1 MNFIEK
7 SGRLPDVSGKG
18 RKMENI
24 RPVMDFEFDTR
35 KIQNTHFHQNPE
47 IIYVLEG
54 GLEIEIETDTQELEK
69 GEFLLVNA
77 NKRHSIRETKK
88 ELLLVSIQMDFSTL
102 VEYLGT
108 NQILFWCNSAAD
120 KSDAYEQLKKALD
133 RMLNRYYDKEKE
145 GALFLNSIYYEVLY
159 LLTSYFMIK
168 ADDNRL
174 KEQMSPDNSRVFEIQ
189 NYVQANYQKQI
200 SLNDL
205 AKKLYLSN
213 AYLSKYIKKRFGLSF
228 LEYVNNIRLFHA
240 VDELLYTD
248 KKITRI
254 ALDNGFP
261 TSASFNKAFRE
272 IYHMTPSIYRANIR
286 QEEKE
291 DTDTAPRQEEIGQ
304 RVKDYLAGNV
314 PVEDTVAARNMSL
327 FTVDAADTKEYSK
340 NWCKIINIGKVEA
353 LLDSNMQQ
361 QVLLMKEE
369 LGFSYVRIWNIFVE
383 DMYDEDEEKGWHY
396 NFSRMDR
403 GLDFLVDHKLKPY
416 IELSFKPIHVSYTI
430 NSSLAQ
436 KENEILFHERE
447 SYEKVMHDLASH
459 LINRYG
465 LEEIETW
472 YFELWKDDRMNM
484 QDENGWYFD
493 CFEIGY
499 EALKTISP
507 KIKVGGAGFAMGY
520 DRFQYRNLISNWKKR
535 AIRPDFISVYSY
547 SYELIQQNNLYFGK
561 RSLDHNFV
569 KNQVDI
575 FKKILE
581 EEDFVQ
587 PELHITEWNFTIS
600 NRNCINDSCAHGA
613 YVMKTCIESIG
624 NVDMMGYWHG
634 SDLHTEF
641 YDTEGVLYGDN
652 GLLTRDGI
660 KKPSFYAFHFLHFA
674 QPRMLGKTENSLLT
688 TNGRGTYSIVCHNCK
703 QFNYRYAMKE
713 EKDIRIEE
721 IDELY
726 EDLDAVHLKF
736 EIRNVKDGDYLMRVF
751 YVNKDNGSV
760 QNTWRDMEYI
770 KNLSKGEIDYMRRS
784 AMPKVEL
791 RKLKVEG
798 GVLRVETKLLA
809 HEIKA
814 LDIRYQ
820 Y

>member
-1 MNFIEK
+1 MN
-7 SGRLPDVSGKG
+7 
-18 RKMENI
+18 
-24 RPVMDFEFDTR
+24 FEFDTR
-35 KIQNTHFHQNPE
+35 KIQNTHFHQDPE

-54 GLEIEIETDTQELEK
+54 ALELEIESETQELGK

-77 NKRHSIRETKK
+77 NKRHSYRETKK
-88 ELLLVSIQMDFSTL
+88 ELLLVSIQMDFSIL

-120 KSDAYEQLKKALD
+120 KSEAYEQLKKALD

-159 LLTSYFMIK
+159 LLTSYFSIK

-174 KEQMSPDNSRVFEIQ
+174 KEQISPDSSRVFEIQ

-261 TSASFNKAFRE
+261 TSASFNKAFRD
-272 IYHMTPSIYRANIR
+272 IYHMTPSAYRACVR
-286 QEEKE
+286 QEERE
-291 DTDTAPRQEEIGQ
+291 DTDTARQQEEIGQ
-304 RVKDYLAGNV
+304 RVKDYLAGNM
-314 PVEDTVAARNMSL
+314 PAEETTAARNMSL
-327 FTVDAADTKEYSK
+327 FTVDALETKEYSK
-340 NWCKIINIGKVEA
+340 NWCRIINIGRVEA

-369 LGFSYVRIWNIFVE
+369 LGFSYVRIWNIFAE
-383 DMYDEDEEKGWHY
+383 DMYDEDGKNGWHY

-430 NSSLAQ
+430 NSTLAK
-436 KENEILFHERE
+436 KENDILFHERE
-447 SYEKVMHDLASH
+447 SYEKVMQDLASH

-465 LEEIETW
+465 MDEIETW
-472 YFELWKDDRMNM
+472 YFELWKDERMNM

-499 EALKTISP
+499 KALKHFSQ
-507 KIKVGGAGFAMGY
+507 KIRVGGAGFAMGY
-520 DRFQYRNLISNWKKR
+520 DRFQYRDLIRNWKKR
-535 AIRPDFISVYSY
+535 EIRPDFISVYAY
-547 SYELIQQNNLYFGK
+547 SYELIQQNNIYFGK

-575 FKKILE
+575 FKKILAQ
-581 EEDFVQ
+581 EDFVR

-613 YVMKTCIESIG
+613 YVMKSCIESIG

-674 QPRMLGKTENSLLT
+674 QPRMLGRTENALLT
-688 TNGRGTYSIVCHNCK
+688 TNGRGIYSIVCHNCK

-736 EIRNVKDGDYLMRVF
+736 EIRNVEDGDYLMRIF

-760 QNTWRDMEYI
+760 QNTWKDMEYI
-770 KNLSKGEIDYMRRS
+770 KNLSKGEIDYLRRS

-791 RKLKVEG
+791 RQLKVEG
-798 GVLRVETKLLA
+798 GVLRVDTKLLA
-809 HEIKA
+809 HEIRA

>member
-1 MNFIEK
+1 
-7 SGRLPDVSGKG
+7 
-18 RKMENI
+18 
-24 RPVMDFEFDTR
+24 MDFEFDTR
-35 KIQNTHFHQNPE
+35 KIQNTHFHQAPE

-54 GLEIEIETDTQELEK
+54 ALEMEIESETQELEK

-77 NKRHSIRETKK
+77 NKRHALRETKK
-88 ELLLVSIQMDFSTL
+88 DLLLVSIRINFSIL

-120 KSDAYEQLKKALD
+120 KSEAYEQLKKVLD
-133 RMLNRYYDKEKE
+133 RMLNRYYDKERE

-254 ALDNGFP
+254 AMDNGFP
-261 TSASFNKAFRE
+261 TSAAFNKAFRD
-272 IYHMTPSIYRANIR
+272 IYHMTPSAYRTSVR
-286 QEEKE
+286 QEEKQ
-291 DTDTAPRQEEIGQ
+291 DTDTSGNQEEVGQ

-314 PVEDTVAARNMSL
+314 SVEDTTAARNMSL
-327 FTVDAADTKEYSK
+327 FKVDVSDAREYTR
-340 NWCKIINIGKVEA
+340 NWCKIINVGKIEA
-353 LLDSNMQQ
+353 LLDSSMQQ

-369 LGFSYVRIWNIFVE
+369 LGFSYVRVWNIFVE
-383 DMYDEDEEKGWHY
+383 DMYDEDTDNGWYY
-396 NFSRMDR
+396 NFGRMDR
-403 GLDFLVDHKLKPY
+403 GLDFLVDHGLKPY

-430 NSSLAQ
+430 NSALAE
-436 KENEILFHERE
+436 KENDIIFHERE
-447 SYEKVMHDLASH
+447 SYEKVMHDLAAH

-465 LEEIETW
+465 LDEIEMW
-472 YFELWKDDRMNM
+472 YFELWKDERMNM
-484 QDENGWYFD
+484 LDENGWYFD

-499 EALKTISP
+499 EALKRISP
-507 KIKVGGAGFAMGY
+507 KIKVGGAGFALGY
-520 DRFQYRNLISNWKKR
+520 DRYQYRDLISNWKKR
-535 AIRPDFISVYSY
+535 TIHPDFISVYAY
-547 SYELIQQNNLYFGK
+547 SYELVQQNNLYFGK
-561 RSLDHNFV
+561 RSLDYNFV

-575 FKKILE
+575 FKRILE
-581 EEDFVQ
+581 EEDFV
-587 PELHITEWNFTIS
+587 PEELHITEWNFTIS
-600 NRNCINDSCAHGA
+600 NRNCINDSCAQGA

-624 NVDMMGYWHG
+624 NADMMGYWHG

-641 YDTEGVLYGDN
+641 YDTDGILYGDN

-660 KKPSFYAFHFLHFA
+660 KKPSFYAFHFMHFA
-674 QPRMLGKTENSLLT
+674 QSRMLGKTENALLT

-726 EDLDAVHLKF
+726 EDLDAVHLNF
-736 EIRNVKDGDYLMRVF
+736 EIHHVENGNYLMRVF

-760 QNTWRDMEYI
+760 QNTWKDMEYLH
-770 KNLSKGEIDYMRRS
+770 NLSKGEIDYLRRS

-791 RKLKVEG
+791 RKLKVED

>member
-1 MNFIEK
+1 MDNFR
-7 SGRLPDVSGKG
+7 S
-18 RKMENI
+18 
-24 RPVMDFEFDTR
+24 VMDFEFDTR

-47 IIYVLEG
+47 ILYVLEG
-54 GLEIEIETDTQELEK
+54 ALELELESETQELQK

-77 NKRHSIRETKK
+77 NKRHSLRETKK
-88 ELLLVSIQMDFSTL
+88 DLLIVSIQINFSKL

-120 KSDAYEQLKKALD
+120 RSEAYEQLKKVLD
-133 RMLNRYYDKEKE
+133 RMLNRYYDKERE
-145 GALFLNSIYYEVLY
+145 GALYLNSIYYEALY

-174 KEQMSPDNSRVFEIQ
+174 KEQVSPDNSRVFEIQ

-240 VDELLYTD
+240 VDELLYTE

-261 TSASFNKAFRE
+261 TSASFNKAFRD
-272 IYHMTPSIYRANIR
+272 IYHMTPSAYRASVR
-286 QEEKE
+286 QEERE
-291 DTDTAPRQEEIGQ
+291 NTDGAGQQEEVGQ

-327 FTVDAADTKEYSK
+327 FTADASETKEYIK
-340 NWCKIINIGKVEA
+340 NWCKIINIGRVEA
-353 LLDSNMQQ
+353 LLDSSMQQ
-361 QVLLMKEE
+361 QVLLMQEE
-369 LGFSYVRIWNIFVE
+369 LGFSYVRIWNIFVG
-383 DMYDEDEEKGWHY
+383 DMYDEDEENGWHY
-396 NFSRMDR
+396 NFSRVDR

-430 NSSLAQ
+430 NSTLAQ
-436 KENEILFHERE
+436 KENDIIFHERE
-447 SYEKVMHDLASH
+447 SYERVMQDLAAH

-472 YFELWKDDRMNM
+472 YFELWKDERMNM
-484 QDENGWYFD
+484 LDENGWYFD

-499 EALKTISP
+499 KALKQISP
-507 KIKVGGAGFAMGY
+507 RIRVGGAGFAMGY
-520 DRFQYRNLISNWKKR
+520 DRHQYRDLISNWKKR
-535 AIRPDFISVYSY
+535 SIRPDFISVYAY
-547 SYELIQQNNLYFGK
+547 SYELIQQNNMYFGK

-575 FKKILE
+575 FKRILA
-581 EEDFVQ
+581 EEDFV
-587 PELHITEWNFTIS
+587 PEELHITEWNFTIS

-624 NVDMMGYWHG
+624 NADMMGYWHG

-641 YDTEGVLYGDN
+641 YDTEGILYGDN

-674 QPRMLGKTENSLLT
+674 QSRLLGKTENALLT

-721 IDELY
+721 MDELY

-736 EIRNVKDGDYLMRVF
+736 EIQNVADGDYLMRVF

-760 QNTWRDMEYI
+760 QNTWKDMEYI
-770 KNLSKGEIDYMRRS
+770 RNLSKGEIDYLRRA

-791 RKLKVEG
+791 RKIRVED
-798 GVLRVETKLLA
+798 GVLRVETKLMA

-814 LDIRYQ
+814 LDIRLQ

>member
-1 MNFIEK
+1 
-7 SGRLPDVSGKG
+7 
-18 RKMENI
+18 MENI
-24 RPVMDFEFDTR
+24 RSVMDFEFDTR

-54 GLEIEIETDTQELEK
+54 ALELEIESETQELQK

-77 NKRHSIRETKK
+77 NKRHSLRETRKD
-88 ELLLVSIQMDFSTL
+88 LLIVSIQMNFSIL

-120 KSDAYEQLKKALD
+120 KSEAYEQLKKVLD

-145 GALFLNSIYYEVLY
+145 GALYLNSIYYEVLY

-174 KEQMSPDNSRVFEIQ
+174 KEQVSPDNSRVFEIQ

-240 VDELLYTD
+240 VDELLYTE

-261 TSASFNKAFRE
+261 TSASFNKAFRD
-272 IYHMTPSIYRANIR
+272 IYHMTPSAYRTSVR
-286 QEEKE
+286 QEERE
-291 DTDTAPRQEEIGQ
+291 DMDAAGQQEEVGQ
-304 RVKDYLAGNV
+304 RVKDYLAGSV
-314 PVEDTVAARNMSL
+314 TVEDTVAARNISL
-327 FTVDAADTKEYSK
+327 FTVDASKTKEYTK
-340 NWCKIINIGKVEA
+340 NWCKIINIGRVES
-353 LLDSNMQQ
+353 LLDSSMQQ
-361 QVLLMKEE
+361 QVLLMREE
-369 LGFSYVRIWNIFVE
+369 LGFSYVRIWNIFVG

-396 NFSRMDR
+396 NFSRVDR
-403 GLDFLVDHKLKPY
+403 GLDFLVDHRLKPY

-430 NSSLAQ
+430 NSTLAQ
-436 KENEILFHERE
+436 KENDIIFHERE
-447 SYEKVMHDLASH
+447 SYERVMQDLAAH

-472 YFELWKDDRMNM
+472 YFELWKDERMNM
-484 QDENGWYFD
+484 LDENGWYFD

-499 EALKTISP
+499 KALKQISP
-507 KIKVGGAGFAMGY
+507 RIRVGGAGFAMGY
-520 DRFQYRNLISNWKKR
+520 DRHQYRDLISNWKKR
-535 AIRPDFISVYSY
+535 QIRPDFISVYAY
-547 SYELIQQNNLYFGK
+547 SYELIQQNNMYFGK

-581 EEDFVQ
+581 EEDFV
-587 PELHITEWNFTIS
+587 PEELHITEWNFTIS

-641 YDTEGVLYGDN
+641 FDTEGVLYGDN

-674 QPRMLGKTENSLLT
+674 QSRLLGKTENALLT

-721 IDELY
+721 MDELY
-726 EDLDAVHLKF
+726 EDLEAVHLKF

-760 QNTWRDMEYI
+760 QNTWKDMEYI
-770 KNLSKGEIDYMRRS
+770 RNLSKGEIDYMRRS
-784 AMPKVEL
+784 AMPRVEL
-791 RKLKVEG
+791 RRLKAED
-798 GVLRVETKLLA
+798 GVLRVEAKLAA

>member
-1 MNFIEK
+1 
-7 SGRLPDVSGKG
+7 
-18 RKMENI
+18 MENM
-24 RPVMDFEFDTR
+24 RTVMDFEFDTR

-54 GLEIEIETDTQELEK
+54 GLELEIESETLDLEK

-77 NKRHSIRETKK
+77 NKRHSYRETKK
-88 ELLLVSIQMDFSTL
+88 DLLLACIKMDFSIL

-120 KSDAYEQLKKALD
+120 KSEAYGYLKKALD
-133 RMLNRYYDKEKE
+133 RILNRYYDKERE

-159 LLTSYFMIK
+159 LLTSYFMVK
-168 ADDNRL
+168 VDDNRL
-174 KEQMSPDNSRVFEIQ
+174 REQMSPDNSRVFEIQ

-200 SLNDL
+200 SLGDL

-254 ALDNGFP
+254 AMDNGFP
-261 TSASFNKAFRE
+261 TSASFNKAFRD
-272 IYHMTPSIYRANIR
+272 IYHMTPSAYRAGVK

-291 DTDTAPRQEEIGQ
+291 DASVARRQEEIGQ
-304 RVKDYLAGNV
+304 RVKDYLSGNV
-314 PVEDTVAARNMSL
+314 PAEENMAARNMGL
-327 FTVDAADTKEYSK
+327 IAVDALDAEEYSK
-340 NWCKIINIGKVEA
+340 NWCKIINIGRAEV

-361 QVLLMKEE
+361 QLLTMKEE

-383 DMYDEDEEKGWHY
+383 DMYDEENGWNY

-430 NSSLAQ
+430 NATLAE
-436 KENEILFHERE
+436 KENDILFHEQK
-447 SYEKVMHDLASH
+447 SYEKVMNDLASH

-465 LEEIETW
+465 LAEIETW
-472 YFELWKDDRMNM
+472 YFELWKDERMNM

-499 EALKTISP
+499 KALKRISS
-507 KIKVGGAGFAMGY
+507 KIRAGGAGFAMGY
-520 DRFQYRNLISNWKKR
+520 DRFQYRELISNWKKR
-535 AIRPDFISVYSY
+535 EIRPDFISVYAY
-547 SYELIQQNNLYFGK
+547 SYELVQQNNLYFGK
-561 RSLDHNFV
+561 RSLDYNFV

-613 YVMKTCIESIG
+613 YVMKSCIESIG

-634 SDLHTEF
+634 SDLHTEY

-660 KKPSFYAFHFLHFA
+660 KKPSFYAFHFMHFA
-674 QPRMLGKTENSLLT
+674 QPQMLGKTENALLT
-688 TNGRGTYSIVCHNCK
+688 MNGRGNYSIVCHNCK

-721 IDELY
+721 IDEFY

-736 EIRNVKDGDYLMRVF
+736 EIRNVENGNYLMRVF
-751 YVNKDNGSV
+751 YVNEDHGSV
-760 QNTWRDMEYI
+760 QNIWKDMEYI
-770 KNLSKGEIDYMRRS
+770 KNLSKGEIDYLRRS

-798 GVLRVETKLLA
+798 GVLRVDAKLSA
-809 HEIKA
+809 HEIRA

>member
-1 MNFIEK
+1 
-7 SGRLPDVSGKG
+7 
-18 RKMENI
+18 MENM
-24 RPVMDFEFDTR
+24 RSVMDFEFDTR

-54 GLEIEIETDTQELEK
+54 ALELEIESETQELQK

-77 NKRHSIRETKK
+77 NKRHSLRETRKD
-88 ELLLVSIQMDFSTL
+88 LLIVSIQMNFSIL

-120 KSDAYEQLKKALD
+120 KSEAYEQLKKVLD

-145 GALFLNSIYYEVLY
+145 GALYLNSIYYEVLY

-174 KEQMSPDNSRVFEIQ
+174 KEQVSPDNSRVFEIQ

-240 VDELLYTD
+240 VDELLYTE

-261 TSASFNKAFRE
+261 TSASFNKAFRD
-272 IYHMTPSIYRANIR
+272 IYHMTPSAYRTSVR
-286 QEEKE
+286 QEERE
-291 DTDTAPRQEEIGQ
+291 DMDAAGQQEEVGQ
-304 RVKDYLAGNV
+304 RVKDYLAGSV
-314 PVEDTVAARNMSL
+314 TVEDTVAARNISL
-327 FTVDAADTKEYSK
+327 FTVDASKTKEYTK
-340 NWCKIINIGKVEA
+340 NWCKIINIGRVES
-353 LLDSNMQQ
+353 LLDSSMQQ
-361 QVLLMKEE
+361 QILLMQEE
-369 LGFSYVRIWNIFVE
+369 LGFSYVRIWNIFVG

-396 NFSRMDR
+396 NFSRVDR
-403 GLDFLVDHKLKPY
+403 GLDFLVDHRLKPY

-430 NSSLAQ
+430 NSTLAQ
-436 KENEILFHERE
+436 KENDIIFHERE
-447 SYEKVMHDLASH
+447 SYERVMQDLAAH

-472 YFELWKDDRMNM
+472 YFELWKDERMNM
-484 QDENGWYFD
+484 LDENGWYFD

-499 EALKTISP
+499 KALKRISP
-507 KIKVGGAGFAMGY
+507 RIRVGGAGFAMGY
-520 DRFQYRNLISNWKKR
+520 DRHQYRDLISNWKKR
-535 AIRPDFISVYSY
+535 QIRPDFISVYAY
-547 SYELIQQNNLYFGK
+547 SYELIQQNNMYFGK

-575 FKKILE
+575 FKKILA
-581 EEDFVQ
+581 EEDFV
-587 PELHITEWNFTIS
+587 PEELHITEWNFTIS

-641 YDTEGVLYGDN
+641 FDTEGVLYGDN

-674 QPRMLGKTENSLLT
+674 QSRLLGKTENALLT

-721 IDELY
+721 MDELY
-726 EDLDAVHLKF
+726 EDLEAVHLKF

-760 QNTWRDMEYI
+760 QNTWKDMEYI
-770 KNLSKGEIDYMRRS
+770 RNLSKGEIDYMRRS
-784 AMPKVEL
+784 AMPRVEL
-791 RKLKVEG
+791 RRLKAED
-798 GVLRVETKLLA
+798 GVLRVEAKLA
-809 HEIKA
+809 PHEIKA

>member
-1 MNFIEK
+1 
-7 SGRLPDVSGKG
+7 
-18 RKMENI
+18 MENI
-24 RPVMDFEFDTR
+24 RSVMDFEFDTR

-54 GLEIEIETDTQELEK
+54 ALEIEIESETQELEK

-77 NKRHSIRETKK
+77 NKRHSLRETKK
-88 ELLLVSIQMDFSTL
+88 DLLLVSIQINFSTL

-108 NQILFWCNSAAD
+108 NQILFWCNSASD
-120 KSDAYEQLKKALD
+120 KSEAYEQLKRVLD
-133 RMLNRYYDKEKE
+133 RMLNRYYDKERE
-145 GALFLNSIYYEVLY
+145 GALFLNSIYYETLY

-261 TSASFNKAFRE
+261 TSASFNKAFRD
-272 IYHMTPSIYRANIR
+272 IYHMTPSAYRTSIR
-286 QEEKE
+286 QQEEKE
-291 DTDTAPRQEEIGQ
+291 ETDAARKQEEVGQ
-304 RVKDYLAGNV
+304 RVRDYLSGNV
-314 PVEDTVAARNMSL
+314 PVEDTVAARNMNL
-327 FTVDAADTKEYSK
+327 FKVDVSDAREYTR

-361 QVLLMKEE
+361 QILLMKEE
-369 LGFSYVRIWNIFVE
+369 LGFSYVRVWNIFVE
-383 DMYDEDEEKGWHY
+383 DMYDEEEEKGWHY

-403 GLDFLVDHKLKPY
+403 GLDFLVDHRLKPY

-430 NSSLAQ
+430 NSTLAE
-436 KENEILFHERE
+436 KENTIIFHERE
-447 SYEKVMHDLASH
+447 SYEKVMRDLAAH

-465 LEEIETW
+465 LDEIETW
-472 YFELWKDDRMNM
+472 YFELWKDERMNM
-484 QDENGWYFD
+484 LDENGWYFG

-499 EALKTISP
+499 KALKQISE
-507 KIKVGGAGFAMGY
+507 KIKVGGSGFAMGY
-520 DRFQYRNLISNWKKR
+520 DRFQYRDLICNWKKR
-535 AIRPDFISVYSY
+535 PIRPDFISVYAY

-561 RSLDHNFV
+561 SSLDHNFV
-569 KNQVDI
+569 KNQVNI
-575 FKKILE
+575 FKRILE
-581 EEDFVQ
+581 EEDFV
-587 PELHITEWNFTIS
+587 PKELHITEWNFTIS

-613 YVMKTCIESIG
+613 YVMKSCIESIG

-660 KKPSFYAFHFLHFA
+660 KKPSFYAFHFMHFA
-674 QPRMLGKTENSLLT
+674 QPRMLGKTENALLT

-736 EIRNVKDGDYLMRVF
+736 EIHHVENGDYLMRVF
-751 YVNKDNGSV
+751 YVNKDNGAYRIPGRIWSIL
-760 QNTWRDMEYI
+760 RI
-770 KNLSKGEIDYMRRS
+770 FRKGRLIICAEAPCRRWS
-784 AMPKVEL
+784 FVS
-791 RKLKVEG
+791 
-798 GVLRVETKLLA
+798 
-809 HEIKA
+809 
-814 LDIRYQ
+814 
-820 Y
+820 

>member
-1 MNFIEK
+1 MDNFRSI
-7 SGRLPDVSGKG
+7 
-18 RKMENI
+18 
-24 RPVMDFEFDTR
+24 MDFEFDTR

-47 IIYVLEG
+47 ILYVLEG
-54 GLEIEIETDTQELEK
+54 ALELELESETQELQK

-77 NKRHSIRETKK
+77 NKRHSLRETKK
-88 ELLLVSIQMDFSTL
+88 DLLIVSIQINFSKL

-120 KSDAYEQLKKALD
+120 KSEAYEQLKKVLD
-133 RMLNRYYDKEKE
+133 RMLNRYYDKERE
-145 GALFLNSIYYEVLY
+145 GALYLNSIYYEALY

-174 KEQMSPDNSRVFEIQ
+174 KEQVSPDNSRVFEIQ

-240 VDELLYTD
+240 VDELLYTE

-261 TSASFNKAFRE
+261 TSASFNKAFRD
-272 IYHMTPSIYRANIR
+272 IYHMTPSAYRASVR
-286 QEEKE
+286 QEERE
-291 DTDTAPRQEEIGQ
+291 DGDAAVQQEEVGQ

-327 FTVDAADTKEYSK
+327 FTADASETKEYTR
-340 NWCKIINIGKVEA
+340 NWCKIINIGRVEA
-353 LLDSNMQQ
+353 LLDSSMQR
-361 QVLLMKEE
+361 QVLLMQEE
-369 LGFSYVRIWNIFVE
+369 LGFSYVRIWNIFVG
-383 DMYDEDEEKGWHY
+383 DMYDEDEENGWHY
-396 NFSRMDR
+396 NFSRVDR

-430 NSSLAQ
+430 NSTLAQ
-436 KENEILFHERE
+436 KENDIIFHERE
-447 SYEKVMHDLASH
+447 SYEKVMRDLAAH

-465 LEEIETW
+465 LDEIETW
-472 YFELWKDDRMNM
+472 YFELWKDERMNM
-484 QDENGWYFD
+484 LDENGWYFD

-499 EALKTISP
+499 EALKKISP
-507 KIKVGGAGFAMGY
+507 KIRVGGAGFAMGY
-520 DRFQYRNLISNWKKR
+520 DRYQYRDLISNWKKR
-535 AIRPDFISVYSY
+535 SIRPDFISVYAY
-547 SYELIQQNNLYFGK
+547 SYELIQQNNMYFGK

-575 FKKILE
+575 FKRILA
-581 EEDFVQ
+581 EEDFV
-587 PELHITEWNFTIS
+587 PEELHITEWNFTIS

-624 NVDMMGYWHG
+624 NADMMGYWHG

-641 YDTEGVLYGDN
+641 YDTEGILYGDN

-674 QPRMLGKTENSLLT
+674 QSRLLGKTENALLT

-721 IDELY
+721 MDELY

-736 EIRNVKDGDYLMRVF
+736 EIQNVADGDYLMRVF

-760 QNTWRDMEYI
+760 QNTWKDMEYI
-770 KNLSKGEIDYMRRS
+770 RNLSKGEIDYLRRA

-791 RKLKVEG
+791 RKIRVED
-798 GVLRVETKLLA
+798 GVLRVETKLMA

-814 LDIRYQ
+814 LDIRLQ